1 MIGTQYYSWR
11 SKESSEEAQ
20 IDMLIER
27 ADRVINLCE
36 MKYSIYPYAL
46 DKAESLKIRTRIGDF
61 VAETGA
67 KESIFPT
74 LITTYGLRAGEY
86 SSMVQAVVT
95 MDDLF
100 AE

>member
-11 SKESSEEAQ
+11 SKESSEGAQ

-46 DKAESLKIRTRIGDF
+46 DKAERETRNNPSARHISAF
-61 VAETGA
+61 IYQ
-67 KESIFPT
+67 IF
-74 LITTYGLRAGEY
+74 
-86 SSMVQAVVT
+86 
-95 MDDLF
+95 
-100 AE
+100 

>member
-1 MIGTQYYSWR
+1 MGEKCKKKCKFR
-11 SKESSEEAQ
+11 P
-20 IDMLIER
+20 LIL
-27 ADRVINLCE
+27 A
-36 MKYSIYPYAL
+36 
-46 DKAESLKIRTRIGDF
+46 AESLKIRTRIGDF

>member
-1 MIGTQYYSWR
+1 MQKKCKFR
-11 SKESSEEAQ
+11 P
-20 IDMLIER
+20 LIL
-27 ADRVINLCE
+27 A
-36 MKYSIYPYAL
+36 
-46 DKAESLKIRTRIGDF
+46 AESLKIRTRIGDF

-95 MDDLF
+95 MDDLWSIGQI
-100 AE
+100 AV